1 MPSPFLTKFSA
12 LPIISKASQTPLFDH
27 VWPLGS
33 GRNFG
38 KLGFIMFYTLHR
50 SRLCLVSTSQYG
62 RGSKIPHINR
72 KRRIKLFKTGF
83 PFFLWLLYL
92 LHKHGM
98 AMAATC
104 MGFPPINN
112 SPRSQ
117 AIHCYQRTEQRSS
130 ELPTR
135 HGATLTPLRKP
146 LSHTMEKVSKAGCGA
161 TSQLALYPIP
171 VQENMDFFLWMF
183 RHGVYP
189 DMGDHSFGV
198 EACSGCFAGIF
209 PWSNILRRCVSI
221 CSLSL
226 RWFKEITA
234 TLHMRLLFYK
244 HKYYVRVSSY
254 LHNLNSASIWWLPRS
269 PPGPKNEATE
279 RLSWEA

>member
-1 MPSPFLTKFSA
+1 MKIKWLIRISPRKCDLKHSTSNHLNITAYPQASCSYKTDLTELLSQLSILSVTQGLMPSPFLTKFSA

-171 VQENMDFFLWMF
+171 VQENMDFLMD
-183 RHGVYP
+183 V
-189 DMGDHSFGV
+189 
-198 EACSGCFAGIF
+198 
-209 PWSNILRRCVSI
+209 
-221 CSLSL
+221 
-226 RWFKEITA
+226 
-234 TLHMRLLFYK
+234 
-244 HKYYVRVSSY
+244 
-254 LHNLNSASIWWLPRS
+254 
-269 PPGPKNEATE
+269 
-279 RLSWEA
+279 